1 MLITIPDVLNAD
13 EVALFR
19 DKLDQAS
26 WIDGRTTAGTQS
38 AQAKKNQQLDEHS
51 PVARKL
57 GNLVL
62 DALGRNGL
70 FVSAALPNK
79 IFPPLFNK
87 YEGGETFGAHVD
99 NAIRGVSGTP
109 VRIRTDLSAT
119 LFISAPDEYDGGE
132 LIIETGFGV
141 QEVKLPAGHLV
152 LYPST
157 SLHSVTAVTR
167 GARIASFF
175 WLQSMV
181 RSNEDR
187 ATLFDLDQSIQTL
200 GAERGMNDPAVLT
213 LSGVYHNL
221 LRRFA
226 DT

>member
-1 MLITIPDVLNAD
+1 MLTTIPDVLSAD
-13 EVALFR
+13 ELAMFR
-19 DKLDQAS
+19 DKLDRAS
-26 WIDGRTTAGTQS
+26 WVDGRQTAGTQS
-38 AQAKKNQQLDEHS
+38 AQTKRNQQLDETS
-51 PVARKL
+51 STAQQL
-57 GNLVL
+57 GDLVL

-99 NAIRGVSGTP
+99 NAIRGVKGTP

-119 LFISAPDEYDGGE
+119 LFISSPDEYDGGE

-157 SLHSVTAVTR
+157 SLHSVTPVTR

-200 GAERGMNDPAVLT
+200 GSERGMNDPAVLT

>member
-1 MLITIPDVLNAD
+1 MLTTIPDVLSAD
-13 EVALFR
+13 ELAMFR
-19 DKLDQAS
+19 DRLDRAS
-26 WIDGRTTAGTQS
+26 WVDGRQTAGTQS
-38 AQAKKNQQLDEHS
+38 ALTKRNQQLDEAS
-51 PVARKL
+51 ATAQQL
-57 GNLVL
+57 GGLVL

-99 NAIRGVSGTP
+99 NAIRGVKGTP

-119 LFISAPDEYDGGE
+119 LFISSPDEYDGGE

-157 SLHSVTAVTR
+157 SLHSVTPVTR

-200 GAERGMNDPAVLT
+200 GSERGMNDPAVLT

>member
-1 MLITIPDVLNAD
+1 MLTTIPDVLSAD
-13 EVALFR
+13 ELAMFR
-19 DKLDQAS
+19 DKLDRAS
-26 WIDGRTTAGTQS
+26 WVDGRQTAGTQS
-38 AQAKKNQQLDEHS
+38 AQTKRNQQLDETS
-51 PVARKL
+51 STAQQL
-57 GNLVL
+57 GGLVL
-62 DALGRNGL
+62 DALGRNVL

-99 NAIRGVSGTP
+99 NAIRGVKGTP

-119 LFISAPDEYDGGE
+119 LFISSPDEYDGGE

-157 SLHSVTAVTR
+157 SLHSVTPVTR

-200 GAERGMNDPAVLT
+200 GSERGMNDPAVLT

>member
-1 MLITIPDVLNAD
+1 MLTTIPDVLSAD
-13 EVALFR
+13 ELAMFR
-19 DKLDQAS
+19 DKLDRAS
-26 WIDGRTTAGTQS
+26 WVDGRQTAGTQS
-38 AQAKKNQQLDEHS
+38 AQTKRNQQLDETS
-51 PVARKL
+51 STAQQL
-57 GNLVL
+57 GDLVL

-99 NAIRGVSGTP
+99 NAIRGVKGTP

-119 LFISAPDEYDGGE
+119 LFISSPDEYDGGE

-157 SLHSVTAVTR
+157 SLHSVTPVTR

-200 GAERGMNDPAVLT
+200 GSERGMNDPAVLT
-213 LSGVYHNL
+213 ISGVYHNL